1 MSENTTNETQIVQD
15 DNLMSA
21 LNNFN
26 AGVTGSQETEVE
38 VEEPTTEESAQLSEE
53 EITEQ
58 EEAVEEVRKWLIDNK
73 FEDSEE
79 GRQKLADAYKNIQS
93 AKDKAEGELREKS
106 SKYEKLDKL
115 DEWLKSNPK
124 IVEMLQN
131 EAEKQEANG
140 PPEKPEDYDLM
151 EESVEGSASNLWRK
165 EYDEWLIEQGAKKA
179 MQQFE
184 TVRQKENAVK
194 AQEAE
199 INELKSLGMTDDEIK
214 SFYGFMQSPDNVTT
228 SNMVKVWKVLSGKE
242 KENAETSS
250 DNKTKDSKKVLEM
263 EKVQSGASV
272 EGKPTPAKKPQDKE
286 LDDFMKGIMQ
296 FSK

>member
-1 MSENTTNETQIVQD
+1 MSDNTTNETQIVKD

-21 LNNFN
+21 LSKFN
-26 AGVTGSQETEVE
+26 EGVTGSDETEVI
-38 VEEPTTEESAQLSEE
+38 EEPTTEETAQLSEE

-58 EEAVEEVRKWLIDNK
+58 EEAVEEVKKWLIDNK

-79 GRQKLADAYKNIQS
+79 GRQKLADAYKNVQS
-93 AKDKAEGELREKS
+93 AKDKAEGELRNKS

-115 DEWLKSNPK
+115 DEWLKNNPN
-124 IVEMLQN
+124 IVEMLQK
-131 EAEKQEANG
+131 EAEKQEVNG

-151 EESVEGSASNLWRK
+151 EESVQGSPSNLWRK
-165 EYDEWLIEQGAKKA
+165 EYDEWLIEQGAQKA

-184 TVRQKENAVK
+184 TVRQKESAIK

-199 INELKSLGMTDDEIK
+199 INELKSLGMSDDEIK
-214 SFYGFMQSPDNVTT
+214 SFYGFMQSPENVTT
-228 SNMVKVWKVLSGKE
+228 SNMVKVWKVLNE
-242 KENAETSS
+242 KENNNAESSS
-250 DNKTKDSKKVLEM
+250 DVKTNDSKKVLEM

-272 EGKPTPAKKPQDKE
+272 EGKPTPAKKPQEKE
-286 LDDFMKGIMQ
+286 LDDFMKGLMQ

>member
-165 EYDEWLIEQGAKKA
+165 EYDEWLIEQGAQKA

>member
-165 EYDEWLIEQGAKKA
+165 EYDEWLIEQGAQKA

-242 KENAETSS
+242 KENAEASS
-250 DNKTKDSKKVLEM
+250 GNKTKDSKKVLEM

>member
-165 EYDEWLIEQGAKKA
+165 EYDEWLIEQGAQKA

-199 INELKSLGMTDDEIK
+199 INELRYDG
-214 SFYGFMQSPDNVTT
+214 
-228 SNMVKVWKVLSGKE
+228 
-242 KENAETSS
+242 
-250 DNKTKDSKKVLEM
+250 
-263 EKVQSGASV
+263 
-272 EGKPTPAKKPQDKE
+272 
-286 LDDFMKGIMQ
+286 
-296 FSK
+296 

>member
-165 EYDEWLIEQGAKKA
+165 EYDEWLIEQGAQKA

-242 KENAETSS
+242 KENAEASS

>member
-151 EESVEGSASNLWRK
+151 EESVQGSPSNLWRK

>member
-250 DNKTKDSKKVLEM
+250 GNKTKDSKKVLEM

>member
-131 EAEKQEANG
+131 EAEKQEADG

>member
-58 EEAVEEVRKWLIDNK
+58 EEAVEEVKKWLIDNK